1 MKTIAYLS
9 KYFCIVDASEIQR
22 ASKRWENSKTF
33 AGFRKTKKNPHKFM
47 QGRSFSREILI
58 AESRHVD

>member
-22 ASKRWENSKTF
+22 ARKCCENSKTF
-33 AGFRKTKKNPHKFM
+33 AGFRKTKKNPTN
-47 QGRSFSREILI
+47 SCREDPFPGK
-58 AESRHVD
+58 S